1 MKIMKRIS
9 KFFCGILLVV
19 CCCTMAAF
27 AAEGAAIVE
36 TSTGEE
42 DISVYIKGVEG
53 ELTGPQAQIGT
64 TAAKSVTAVKIKD
77 TEAPMKTLIMID
89 NSLSI
94 TNADREKIAAFLQD
108 FLADRLDK
116 EQIAIAAFSE
126 QITYLT
132 DYTNDYA
139 VLKNAAEGITYQD
152 QETYLTD
159 VLYELLSTEY
169 VQNEENV
176 YRRIIVVSDGVDN
189 KAIGYTK
196 DELYA
201 LLKEN
206 PVPIYTIGCIKG
218 ENNEQLENMFALSR
232 MTSADYFVLDDVENT
247 LDITSVMKKDRDIV
261 RVTITPAQESM
272 DGSKKTVKISFSSGE
287 AALSL
292 SADILM
298 PQKQMETVQ
307 EAPVQPA
314 VTETAPIQT
323 QPVQT
328 QQTQPSDN
336 RAAVKPG
343 IVLAGGAF
351 LVLIVAGVIVFLLVS
366 AKKKKEV
373 TFEPADENVM
383 SQLDRNIAGT
393 NVKTE
398 MIYPS
403 AADDDG
409 QTCMIWNDKASCRIV
424 LTDINSP
431 MKSFQAPLSQSVVIG
446 RKSGQCDIVLDY
458 EKSVSGRHC
467 RITVRDGKFYIS
479 DLQSSNGT
487 YVNDSKVLTETEVV
501 SGNIIKLGRLKMRF
515 EVR

>member
-1 MKIMKRIS
+1 MRIMKRIS
-9 KFFCGILLVV
+9 KFFCSILLAV
-19 CCCTMAAF
+19 CCCTMAAH
-27 AAEGAAIVE
+27 AVESAAIVE

-53 ELTGPQAQIGT
+53 ELAAPQAQIGT
-64 TAAKSVTAVKIKD
+64 TAAQNVTAVKIKD
-77 TEAPMKTLIMID
+77 LDVPMKTLIVID

-94 TNADREKIAAFLQD
+94 TDADREKIAAFLQD

-116 EQIAIAAFSE
+116 EQIAIATFSE

-139 VLKNAAEGITYQD
+139 MLKSAAEGITYQD
-152 QETYLTD
+152 QGTYLTD

-206 PVPIYTIGCIKG
+206 PVSIYTIGCIKG

-232 MTSADYFVLDDVENT
+232 MTAADYFVLDDVENT
-247 LDITSVMKKDRDIV
+247 LDITAVMKKDRDIV
-261 RVTITPAQESM
+261 RVTITPTQESM
-272 DGSKKTVKISFSSGE
+272 DGSKKAVKISFPSGE
-287 AALSL
+287 TVSSL

-307 EAPVQPA
+307 ETPAETPVTKTTPNPEPA
-314 VTETAPIQT
+314 SA
-323 QPVQT
+323 
-328 QQTQPSDN
+328 QTQPSGDEP
-336 RAAVKPG
+336 VIKTG
-343 IVLAGGAF
+343 VVLAGGIILAIVIGGVVFF
-351 LVLIVAGVIVFLLVS
+351 LISVQ
-366 AKKKKEV
+366 KKKIV
-373 TFEPADENVM
+373 TFESADENVM
-383 SQLDRNIAGT
+383 MQLDRNLSESDE
-393 NVKTE
+393 KTE
-398 MIYPS
+398 MVYEF
-403 AADDDG
+403 AADDDDG
-409 QTCMIWNDKASCRIV
+409 HTCMIWNDKASCQMV

-431 MKSFQAPLSQSVVIG
+431 AKSFQAPLNQSVVIG

-467 RITVRDGKFYIS
+467 RITVRDGKFYIC
-479 DLQSSNGT
+479 DLQSANGT
-487 YVNDSKVLTETEVV
+487 YVNDSRVLTETEIV
-501 SGNIIKLGRLKMRF
+501 SGNIIKLGRLQMRF

>member
-1 MKIMKRIS
+1 MKRIS
-9 KFFCGILLVV
+9 KFICSILLAV
-19 CCCTMAAF
+19 CFCTMAAL
-27 AAEGAAIVE
+27 AVESAAIVE

-42 DISVYIKGVEG
+42 DISVYIKGAEG
-53 ELTGPQAQIGT
+53 ELTAPQAQIGT
-64 TAAKSVTAVKIKD
+64 TAAQNVTAVKIKD
-77 TEAPMKTLIMID
+77 LDVPMKTLIMID

-116 EQIAIAAFSE
+116 EQIAIATFSE

-139 VLKNAAEGITYQD
+139 VLKSAAEGITYQD

-218 ENNEQLENMFALSR
+218 ENNEQLENMFVLSR
-232 MTSADYFVLDDVENT
+232 MTAADYFVLDDVENT
-247 LDITSVMKKDRDIV
+247 LDITAAMKKDRDIV

-272 DGSKKTVKISFSSGE
+272 DGSKKAVKISFSSGE
-287 AALSL
+287 TASSL

-307 EAPVQPA
+307 EAPAQPV
-314 VTETAPIQT
+314 VTETVPIQT
-323 QPVQT
+323 QPAQT
-328 QQTQPSDN
+328 QSAQTPSSDD
-336 RAAVKPG
+336 RADVKPG

-366 AKKKKEV
+366 AKKKKSV
-373 TFEPADENVM
+373 TFESVDENVM
-383 SQLDRNIAGT
+383 SQLERNISGT

-409 QTCMIWNDKASCRIV
+409 QTCMIWNDKASCQIV

-431 MKSFQAPLSQSVVIG
+431 MKSFQAPLCQSVVIG

-487 YVNDSKVLTETEVV
+487 YVNDSKVLTETEIV

>member
-9 KFFCGILLVV
+9 KFFCSILLAA
-19 CCCTMAAF
+19 CFCTMASF
-27 AAEGAAIVE
+27 AAESAAIVQ
-36 TSTGEE
+36 TSTGEKN
-42 DISVYIKGVEG
+42 ISVYIKGVEG
-53 ELTGPQAQIGT
+53 EVTEPQAQIGT
-64 TAAKSVTAVKIKD
+64 TAAKNVTAVKIKD
-77 TEAPMKTLIMID
+77 LDVPMKTLIMID

-94 TNADREKIAAFLQD
+94 TNADREKTAAFLQD

-116 EQIAIAAFSE
+116 EQIAIATFSE

-139 VLKNAAEGITYQD
+139 VLKSAAEGITYQD

-169 VQNEENV
+169 VQNAEDV

-232 MTSADYFVLDDVENT
+232 MTAADYFVLDDVENT

-272 DGSKKTVKISFSSGE
+272 DGSKKAVKISFSSGE
-287 AALSL
+287 TASGL

-298 PQKQMETVQ
+298 PQKQMETEQ
-307 EAPVQPA
+307 AAPAQPV
-314 VTETAPIQT
+314 VTETVPQPAQT

-328 QQTQPSDN
+328 QPSDDGLS
-336 RAAVKPG
+336 VKLG
-343 IVLAGGAF
+343 IVLAGGIV
-351 LVLIVAGVIVFLLVS
+351 LVLIVAGIIVFLLVS
-366 AKKKKEV
+366 AKKKKKV
-373 TFEPADENVM
+373 TFESVDENVM
-383 SQLDRNIAGT
+383 RQLDRNIAGT
-393 NVKTE
+393 DVKTE

-409 QTCMIWNDKASCRIV
+409 QTCMIWNDTASCQIV

-431 MKSFQAPLSQSVVIG
+431 MKSFQAPLCQSVVIG
-446 RKSGQCDIVLDY
+446 RKGGQCDIVLDY

-467 RITVRDGKFYIS
+467 QITVRDGKFYIC
-479 DLQSSNGT
+479 DLQSANGT
-487 YVNDSKVLTETEVV
+487 YVNDSKVLTETEIV
-501 SGNIIKLGRLKMRF
+501 SGNIIKLGRLRMRF

>member
-1 MKIMKRIS
+1 MKRMKIMS
-9 KFFCGILLVV
+9 KIFGSILLGVFCSAIVV
-19 CCCTMAAF
+19 F
-27 AAEGAAIVE
+27 AVESTVIVE
-36 TSTGEE
+36 TSTGE
-42 DISVYIKGVEG
+42 DSVSVYIKGAEG
-53 ELTGPQAQIGT
+53 ELAVPQAQIGT
-64 TAAKSVTAVKIKD
+64 TAAKNVTTVKIK
-77 TEAPMKTLIMID
+77 ELEVPMKTLVMID

-94 TNADREKIAAFLQD
+94 TKTDREKIAAFLQD

-116 EQIAIAAFSE
+116 EQIAIATFSE

-132 DYTNDYA
+132 DYTSDYA

-159 VLYELLSTEY
+159 VLYELLSVEY
-169 VQNEENV
+169 VRNEENV

-232 MTSADYFVLDDVENT
+232 MTSADSFVLDDVENT
-247 LDITSVMKKDRDIV
+247 LDITTVMKKDQDIV
-261 RVTITPAQESM
+261 KVTITPAQESM
-272 DGSKKTVKISFSSGE
+272 DGSKKAVKISFSSGE
-287 AALSL
+287 NASSL

-307 EAPVQPA
+307 EAPTGTPVTKTTPNPEPA
-314 VTETAPIQT
+314 SAQT
-323 QPVQT
+323 QSSGDEPVIK
-328 QQTQPSDN
+328 
-336 RAAVKPG
+336 AGV
-343 IVLAGGAF
+343 VLAGGIILAIVIGGVVFF
-351 LVLIVAGVIVFLLVS
+351 LVSVQ
-366 AKKKKEV
+366 KKKKV
-373 TFEPADENVM
+373 TFESADENVM
-383 SQLDRNIAGT
+383 RQMERNLSEPDE
-393 NVKTE
+393 KTE
-398 MIYPS
+398 MVYES

-409 QTCMIWNDKASCRIV
+409 HTCMIWNDKASCQVV

-431 MKSFQAPLSQSVVIG
+431 AKSFQVPLNQSVIIG

-467 RITVRDGKFYIS
+467 QITVRNGRFYIC
-479 DLQSSNGT
+479 DLQSANGT
-487 YVNDSKVLTETEVV
+487 YVNDSRVLTETEIV
-501 SGNIIKLGRLKMRF
+501 SGNIIKLGRLQMRF

>member
-1 MKIMKRIS
+1 MRIMKRIS
-9 KFFCGILLVV
+9 KFFCSILLVV
-19 CCCTMAAF
+19 CCCTMAAH
-27 AAEGAAIVE
+27 AVESTAIVE

-42 DISVYIKGVEG
+42 NISVYIKGAEG
-53 ELTGPQAQIGT
+53 ELTAPQAQIGT
-64 TAAKSVTAVKIKD
+64 TAAQNVTAVKIKD
-77 TEAPMKTLIMID
+77 LDVPMKTLIMID

-94 TNADREKIAAFLQD
+94 TDADREKIAAFLQD

-116 EQIAIAAFSE
+116 EQIAIATFSE

-139 VLKNAAEGITYQD
+139 VLKSAAEGINYQD

-232 MTSADYFVLDDVENT
+232 MTAADYFVLDDVENT
-247 LDITSVMKKDRDIV
+247 LDITAVMKKDRDIV

-287 AALSL
+287 TASSL

-307 EAPVQPA
+307 AAPAPV
-314 VTETAPIQT
+314 VTETVPQPAQT

-328 QQTQPSDN
+328 PPSDDGMS
-336 RAAVKPG
+336 VKPG
-343 IVLAGGAF
+343 ILLAGGIV
-351 LVLIVAGVIVFLLVS
+351 LVLIAAGVIVFLLVS
-366 AKKKKEV
+366 AKKKKNV
-373 TFEPADENVM
+373 TFESVDDNVM
-383 SQLDRNIAGT
+383 RQLDRNISGT
-393 NVKTE
+393 DVKTE

-403 AADDDG
+403 AVDDDG
-409 QTCMIWNDKASCRIV
+409 QTCMIWNDKASCQIV

-431 MKSFQAPLSQSVVIG
+431 MKSFQAPLCQSVVIG

-467 RITVRDGKFYIS
+467 RITVRDGKFYIC
-479 DLQSSNGT
+479 DLQSANGT
-487 YVNDSKVLTETEVV
+487 YVNDSKVLTETEIV